1 MKLLSFYLFFVQA
14 FPEALFHQLLQ
25 AMVHP
30 DHKTRIGAHSIF
42 SVVLVPTSV
51 CPRPSSTT
59 TDLKKGMGLP
69 RSLSRTASVFS
80 SSAALFKK
88 LKKDK
93 FSSMLTSDQ
102 SQNEMPE
109 EEYGNNRGEI
119 LDRLKSS
126 YSQAYSTWNQPVT
139 SVADNSVALLNSELV
154 HPCNLFFV

>member
-1 MKLLSFYLFFVQA
+1 MKLLSLYYFFSFQA

-30 DHKTRIGAHSIF
+30 DHKTRIGAHRIF

-59 TDLKKGMGLP
+59 SDLKKGMGLP

-80 SSAALFKK
+80 SSAALFEK
-88 LKKDK
+88 LKKEK

-102 SQNEMPE
+102 SQSEMPE
-109 EEYGNNRGEI
+109 EEYGSNRGEI

-139 SVADNSVALLNSELV
+139 PLADNSVDLLNSELV
-154 HPCNLFFV
+154 HP